1 MSKPSQDTLYLVD
14 ASGFIF
20 RAFYALPPLT
30 NPQGTPVGAVLGFT
44 NMMVKLIKDLQAKHI
59 GVIFDAS
66 RANFRNDIY
75 PEYKAN
81 RDETPP
87 DLIPQFPLIRDCTRA
102 FGFEPLEAEGF
113 EADDLIAA
121 YAKAGR
127 DAGLDVVIVSS
138 DKDLMQLVRDGVVM
152 YDPLKQRTIG
162 PKEVEEKFGVMPDKV
177 IEVQSLIGDPTDNV
191 PGVPSIGPKT
201 AAELIKEFGT
211 LENLLD
217 NLDKIKQPKRRE
229 ALTTHAELARVSK
242 RLVTLDVNSPMPKK
256 LDELGA
262 GSTDHKNLIEFLRGQ
277 GFKSILTRLGEVSAS
292 GGGASL
298 PDPLKDA
305 VPVVGREAPQLPA
318 PLKGEYVT
326 VTDLKDLK
334 HWVAAATATGVVSID
349 TETTGITPA
358 KAELVGISM
367 SYEIG
372 KGAYIPVGHRSAHD
386 LMGSSADALVQMKK
400 KDAIA
405 MLKPLLE
412 DDSVLKVG
420 QNIKYDLQMFANEGI
435 TITPYDDTMLLSYA
449 LDGTQH
455 GHGMDELAELHLG
468 HKTIK
473 YEDVCGKGVKQI
485 SFAEV
490 PIDKATEYA
499 AEDTD
504 ITLRLWQI
512 LKPRLAQEKM
522 TKVYETMDRPLAAT
536 IAKMETRGVKIDVPM
551 LKNLSQDFG
560 TQIAQLEGE
569 IHKLAGHPFNVA
581 SPKQLGDVLF
591 GEMGLDGGGKT
602 KKGDWSTSVDVLQ
615 ELADQGHEV
624 VQKVLD
630 FRQMSKLKSTYTDS
644 LQEEINPKTGR
655 VHTSFAMAH
664 TSTGRLAS
672 SDPNLQNIP
681 IRTENGKKIREA
693 FIAEDGYVLMSVDYS
708 QIELRLAA
716 AMAGIPAL
724 QEAFRNGEDIHA
736 LTASQVFDVPMAEMT
751 SDIRR
756 KAKAINF
763 GIIYGISGWGLA
775 KQLGIEASEANAF
788 IKAYF
793 ARFPELAGYMETT
806 KDFARRHGYVETMF
820 GRKCTIAGIQE
831 KGPRRSFAER
841 QAINAPL
848 QGTAADIMRRAM
860 VKVDRALDASNL
872 DCKML
877 LQVHDELVFEV
888 KTDQADEASALIKG
902 IMESKEVADI
912 GLPLEVSAGIGPTW
926 GKAH

>member
-30 NPQGTPVGAVLGFT
+30 NPQKVPVGAVLGFT
-44 NMMVKLIKDLQAKHI
+44 NMMVKLLKDLQAKHV

-66 RANFRNDIY
+66 RENFRNEIY
-75 PEYKAN
+75 AEYKAN

-102 FGFEPLEAEGF
+102 FGFEPLEVEGY

-127 DAGLDVVIVSS
+127 EAGKDVVIVSS

-152 YDPLKQRTIG
+152 YDPLKGRTIG
-162 PKEVEEKFGVMPDKV
+162 PKEVAEKFGVTPDKV
-177 IEVQSLIGDPTDNV
+177 IEVQALIGDPTDNV

-201 AAELIKEFGT
+201 AAELINEYGT

-217 NLDKIKQPKRRE
+217 NLEKIKQPKRRE
-229 ALTTHAELARVSK
+229 ALSMHADIARISK
-242 RLVTLDVNSPMPKK
+242 RLVTLDANSPMPKS
-256 LDELGA
+256 LNDLGA
-262 GSTDHKNLIEFLRGQ
+262 GTTDNKALIEFLRGH
-277 GFKSILTRLGEVSAS
+277 GFKSILTRLGDTP
-292 GGGASL
+292 SL
-298 PDPLKDA
+298 PEPLKDA
-305 VPVVGREAPQLPA
+305 PAPTTPHAPQLRA
-318 PLKGEYVT
+318 PIKTEYT
-326 VTDLKDLK
+326 TITDAKVLRQ
-334 HWVAAATATGVVSID
+334 WIAAATATGVVSVD

-358 KAELVGISM
+358 KAELVGISL

-372 KGAYIPVGHRSAHD
+372 KGAYIPVGHRAAHD
-386 LMGSSADALVQMKK
+386 LMGNSADALVQMRKK
-400 KDAIA
+400 EAIDL
-405 MLKPLLE
+405 LKPLLE
-412 DDSVLKVG
+412 DDSVLKIG
-420 QNIKYDLQMFANEGI
+420 QNIKYDLQMFAKEGV
-435 TITPYDDTMLLSYA
+435 TIAPYDDTMLLSYV

-455 GHGMDELAELHLG
+455 GHGMDELSELHLG
-468 HKTIK
+468 HKPIS
-473 YEDVCGKGVKQI
+473 YEDVCGKGAKQI
-485 SFAEV
+485 SFAECA
-490 PIDKATEYA
+490 IDKATEYA
-499 AEDTD
+499 AEDAD

-512 LKPRLAQEKM
+512 LKPRLAPEKM
-522 TKVYETMDRPLAAT
+522 TKVYETMDRPLAAA
-536 IAKMETRGVKIDVPM
+536 IAKMETRGVKIDVTM
-551 LKNLSQDFG
+551 LRNLSQDFG
-560 TQIAQLEGE
+560 TQIAQLEIE
-569 IHKLAGHPFNVA
+569 IHKMAGHPFNVA

-591 GEMGLDGGGKT
+591 GEMGLEGGGKT

-615 ELADQGHEV
+615 DLADQGHEI

-681 IRTENGKKIREA
+681 IRTDNGKKIREA
-693 FIAEDGYVLMSVDYS
+693 FIAEEGYALISVDYS

-724 QEAFRNGEDIHA
+724 QEAFRNGDDIHA
-736 LTASQVFDVPMAEMT
+736 MTASQVFDVPMAEMT
-751 SDIRR
+751 PDIRR

-775 KQLGIEASEANAF
+775 KQLGIEASEANTF

-793 ARFPELAGYMETT
+793 GRFPELLDYMERT
-806 KDFARRHGYVETMF
+806 KDFARQHGYVETMF

-860 VKVDRALDASNL
+860 VKVDSALDGSSL

-888 KTDQADEASALIKG
+888 KQDHAQEAAAFIKG
-902 IMESKEVADI
+902 IMEGVADI
-912 GLPLEVSAGIGPTW
+912 GVPLEASAGIGPTW